1 MLILPFH
8 YIHPRKMR
16 WFFTFK
22 SVLCPFAIFGMLAWA
37 CGATNGGLH
46 TPVFQIRDTVGG
58 TAYTWAFMNGLNV
71 SCPLF
76 DPSQIC
82 LVPC

>member
-1 MLILPFH
+1 
-8 YIHPRKMR
+8 
-16 WFFTFK
+16 
-22 SVLCPFAIFGMLAWA
+22 MLAWA

-71 SCPLF
+71 RMANGPNRIGLT
-76 DPSQIC
+76 
-82 LVPC
+82 PC